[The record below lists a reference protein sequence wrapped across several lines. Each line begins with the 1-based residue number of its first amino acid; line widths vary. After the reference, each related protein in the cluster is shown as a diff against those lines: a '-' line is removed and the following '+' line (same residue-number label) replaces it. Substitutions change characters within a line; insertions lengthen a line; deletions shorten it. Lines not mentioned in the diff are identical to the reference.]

1 MADYKKMAMEI
12 AENVGGVENINDVYH
27 CATRLRFTLK
37 NAKAD
42 IEALKKT
49 KGVINVL
56 GQGTQLQVVI
66 GNEVDQVYDELT
78 AMLPEGVN
86 TGTVDDP
93 EAAREDGGRW
103 IDKVFNAISGIFAP
117 YLPLLTAS
125 GVISGLLTLAANQG
139 WMNTAGGTYSIL
151 SAASNAMFNFFPILL
166 SYTAS
171 KQFHC
176 NPYIA
181 VVIGATL
188 LHPTFTGL
196 SAAEGALN
204 YMGIPFMMGSY
215 AGSVIPAIA
224 GVGLYSVIEKKLRKA
239 LPASI
244 QNLVITLIAMV
255 IVVPLTII
263 VFGPVGNTISN
274 AIANGLNS
282 ILSLSPV
289 VAGIIAGGLCGY
301 MAVFGLQWGVI
312 PIIIYNIANIGYDYF
327 TPMWMMGPYAQVGI
341 ALAVFL
347 MAKKDAQ
354 LRQVSLTGFLT
365 GLFTGITEPIIY
377 GLLTRFKK
385 LHIPFIVGGA
395 VGGAIC
401 GIFRVKVNAFL
412 FAGILNFPGYFGPTF
427 VWYVVA
433 MVAAI
438 GVACLLTFVLGYEDK
453 KA

>member
-1 MADYKKMAMEI
+1 MADYKKI
-12 AENVGGVENINDVYH
+12 AEDVLTHVGGADNVKDVYH

-37 NAKAD
+37 QARAD
-42 IEALKKT
+42 KEALRNLP
-49 KGVINVL
+49 GVINVL
-56 GQGTQLQVVI
+56 GEGTQMQVVI
-66 GNEVDQVYDELT
+66 GNEVDRVYDELT
-78 AMLPEGVN
+78 PLLPEG
-86 TGTVDDP
+86 TMSGSIDDP
-93 EAAREDGGRW
+93 EAAAEDAPKGKLLDR
-103 IDKVFNAISGIFAP
+103 IFNTISGIFAP
-117 YLPLLTAS
+117 YLPLLMAS
-125 GVISGLLTLAANQG
+125 GILSGLLTLASNQG
-139 WMNTAGGTYSIL
+139 WIDTAGGTYAIL
-151 SAASNAMFNFFPILL
+151 SAASNALFYFFPILL

-176 NPYIA
+176 NTYIA

-188 LHPTFTGL
+188 IHPTFAALSSVETGV
-196 SAAEGALN
+196 N
-204 YMGIPFMMGSY
+204 YFGIPFIMGSY
-215 AGSVIPAIA
+215 SSSVIPAIA
-224 GVGLYSVIEKKLRKA
+224 GVWLYSVVEHKLKNA

-244 QNLVITLIAMV
+244 QNLVITLVTMLV
-255 IVVPLTII
+255 IVPLTII
-263 VFGPVGNTISN
+263 VFGPVGTYVSD
-274 AIANGLNS
+274 AIANGLNA
-282 ILSLSPV
+282 ILGLSPV
-289 VAGIIAGGLCGY
+289 IAGIIAGGLCGY

-347 MAKKDAQ
+347 MAKKNPQ
-354 LRQVSLTGFLT
+354 LRQLSLTGFLT

-377 GLLTRFKK
+377 GLLTRYKK

-433 MVAAI
+433 MAAAI
-438 GVACLLTFVLGYEDK
+438 LVACGITYAIGYEDK
-453 KA
+453 

>member
-1 MADYKKMAMEI
+1 M
-12 AENVGGVENINDVYH
+12 
-27 CATRLRFTLK
+27 TLRQ
-37 NAKAD
+37 AKAD
-42 IEALKKT
+42 IDQLKKT
-49 KGVINVL
+49 AGVINVL
-56 GQGTQLQVVI
+56 GEGTQLQVVI
-66 GNEVDQVYDELT
+66 GNEVDRVYDELT
-78 AMLPEGVN
+78 AMLPDAVKGGEI
-86 TGTVDDP
+86 DDP
-93 EAAREDGGRW
+93 LAAAEDAPKGKLLDR
-103 IDKVFNAISGIFAP
+103 VFNVISGIFAP

-139 WMNTAGGTYSIL
+139 WIDTAGGTYAIL
-151 SAASNAMFNFFPILL
+151 SAASNAMFYFFPILL

-188 LHPTFTGL
+188 VHPTFTAL
-196 SAAEGALN
+196 SAAESVN
-204 YMGIPFMMGSY
+204 YMGIPFVMGSY
-215 AGSVIPAIA
+215 SGSVIPAIA
-224 GVGLYSVIEKKLRKA
+224 GVGLYSVVEHKLKKV

-244 QNLVITLIAMV
+244 QNLVITLLAMV
-255 IVVPLTII
+255 IIIPLTII
-263 VFGPVGNTISN
+263 VFGPVGTQVSN
-274 AIANGLNS
+274 AIAGGLNS
-282 ILSLSPV
+282 LLSLSPV
-289 VAGIIAGGLCGY
+289 IAGMIAGGLCGY

-327 TPMWMMGPYAQVGI
+327 TPMWMMGPYAQVGV
-341 ALAVFL
+341 ALAVFFL
-347 MAKKDAQ
+347 AKKDAQ

-377 GLLTRFKK
+377 GLLTRFKR

-401 GIFRVKVNAFL
+401 GIFRVKVYAFL

-433 MVAAI
+433 MIAAI
-438 GVACLLTFVLGYEDK
+438 GVACALTFVLGYEDK
-453 KA
+453 

>member
-1 MADYKKMAMEI
+1 MADYRKI
-12 AENVGGVENINDVYH
+12 ALDVIDGVGGVENVKDVYH

-37 NAKAD
+37 QANADLEK
-42 IEALKKT
+42 LKNT

-78 AMLPEGVN
+78 ALLPQGAAA
-86 TGTVDDP
+86 GYVDDP
-93 EAAREDGGRW
+93 EAEAADNGKW
-103 IDKVFNAISGIFAP
+103 LDKVFNAISGIFAP

-139 WMNTAGGTYSIL
+139 WINTAGGTYNIL
-151 SAASNAMFNFFPILL
+151 SAASNALFYFFPILL

-171 KQFHC
+171 KQFRC

-188 LHPTFTGL
+188 IHPTFMGL
-196 SAAEGALN
+196 SGVESGLN
-204 YMGIPFMMGSY
+204 YMGLPFIMGSY
-215 AGSVIPAIA
+215 ASSVIPAIA
-224 GVGLYSVIEKKLRKA
+224 GVGLYSFVEKKLRKA
-239 LPASI
+239 LPATIS
-244 QNLVITLIAMV
+244 NLVITLVAMCV
-255 IVVPLTII
+255 IVPLTII
-263 VFGPVGNTISN
+263 VFGPVGTYISN
-274 AIANGLNS
+274 AIAGGLNS
-282 ILSLSPV
+282 ILNLSPV
-289 VAGIIAGGLCGY
+289 IAGIIAGGLCGY

-438 GVACLLTFVLGYEDK
+438 GVACALTFVLGYEDK